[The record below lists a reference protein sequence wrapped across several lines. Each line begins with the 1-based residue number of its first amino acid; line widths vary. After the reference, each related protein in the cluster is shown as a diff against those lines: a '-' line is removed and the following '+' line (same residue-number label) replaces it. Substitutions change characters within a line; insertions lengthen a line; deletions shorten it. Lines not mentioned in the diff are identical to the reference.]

1 MDFSQTKTST
11 LLVLWNNQ
19 KQALTTIAK
28 TIEDGTFKTPKEKG
42 GAPPSQAGQ
51 MNLVIALAVDNELN
65 KRGVKH

>member
-1 MDFSQTKTST
+1 MDFSETKTKT
-11 LLVLWNNQ
+11 LLFLWENQ
-19 KQALTTIAK
+19 KKAFDTIAK

-51 MNLVIALAVDNELN
+51 MNLSIAVAVDAELN